1 MSFCHT
7 DKIHIKRKIN
17 TLGVLSWKNRLDGK
31 LFLFSCILCS
41 FFPYKIMKCTKY
53 ETDIVIILL
62 EKWNCIICAVLMG
75 EFICHLIVHQ
85 WGKFRMKLRRD
96 GGGRWKHWNTM
107 NGKLLTHW
115 WAENEWNLV
124 FWWYAARQ
132 NRMQSFEMVRLMGCH
147 RCTATAAVAALNARA
162 RYILHYPLNG

>member
-124 FWWYAARQ
+124 FWMICSQAESDAIIW
-132 NRMQSFEMVRLMGCH
+132 
-147 RCTATAAVAALNARA
+147 
-162 RYILHYPLNG
+162 NGAFNGMPSMHSHGSSCST